1 MSIFESEL
9 PGEVN
14 AAAECLTVP
23 FSEIPAIPA
32 TELWPGVIPNR
43 TPVFLVAPGGTGKG
57 LAIAA
62 IAALVTTGRPFPG
75 EKQGSEPGQVI
86 IVAPEDDPN
95 EDMAFRLTAA
105 GADLSLVLDL
115 TVLPDGSQFL
125 LPGDIPELQRAI
137 TEANEKGPPVKLVA
151 LDPLAAM
158 AENGLGSVRNARGI
172 ISPLQDVCRDYG
184 GAMIL
189 SHHTTKDG
197 KVVAGSKALT
207 DSARLVWMIAVAPDD
222 ADARV
227 MTPWKSNRAATEK
240 VRYRIEGDGA
250 SVRAVFTGPETAVQG
265 SRAARLRLNEA
276 TPATPAAAAAV
287 PLDSQEGPA
296 DMARKWLA
304 SHQETSERET
314 A

>member
-1 MSIFESEL
+1 VSIFTGDL

-14 AAAECLTVP
+14 AAAESLTVP

-62 IAALVTTGRPFPG
+62 ITALVTTGRPFPG
-75 EKQGSEPGQVI
+75 EDRGREPGQVI
-86 IVAPEDDPN
+86 IAAPEDDPN
-95 EDMAFRLTAA
+95 EDMAFRLRAA
-105 GADLSLVLDL
+105 GADLSLVRDL
-115 TVLPDGSQFL
+115 TMLPDGSQFL
-125 LPGDIPELQRAI
+125 LPGNVPDLQRAI
-137 TEANEKGPPVKLVA
+137 TEAEASGPPVKLVA

-158 AENGLGSVRNARGI
+158 AENGLGSVRNARDI
-172 ISPLQDVCRDYG
+172 IGPLQDTCRDYG

-240 VRYRIEGDGA
+240 VRYRIEGDGE
-250 SVRAVFTGPETAVQG
+250 SVRAVFAGQG
-265 SRAARLRLNEA
+265 TSPSGRSARLRLNAE
-276 TPATPAAAAAV
+276 PGPAAV
-287 PLDSQEGPA
+287 LPDSPSGPA

-304 SHQETSERET
+304 SNPETSRKG
-314 A
+314 AA